1 METNNSAFQEDATK
15 YLKGITSFVPFSEA
29 LDSEIFHG
37 DRVESLLVS
46 DSEHSSMVSQCESPL
61 LDGDLTLAFSAFS
74 SEQTEIGDSSEDSS
88 NLKGYDAFITRD
100 YERSSSIIFEPT
112 PIADA
117 GVQVVGA
124 TPILP
129 RLLTTYCADFISVLK
144 NIPEQEPR
152 PERSLSNASS
162 YRGGDQSAVKV
173 GGHRTPLFPCLP
185 QNQVD
190 DSSSREEWKTSQL
203 TSEIMRIH
211 PYQNEKWKQRY
222 QDLLDYRKH
231 NGNCNV
237 PFHYKEKPF
246 LSQWVKR
253 QRYQYKCKLQGKHSH
268 LTTERVQVL
277 DMIGFIWDSHSAA
290 WEENFDLLKQ
300 FEKKHKHCHVPVANC
315 QLSTWMKRQ
324 RRQYKRFMAKQ
335 TSTMTQGRMG
345 RLIELDFVW
354 NGSAK

>member
-1 METNNSAFQEDATK
+1 METNNSAFQEDAVK
-15 YLKGITSFVPFSEA
+15 YFKGITSFVPFSGA
-29 LDSEIFHG
+29 LDSDVFER
-37 DRVESLLVS
+37 DRIESLLVS
-46 DSEHSSMVSQCESPL
+46 DSEHSSMVSQCEPPL
-61 LDGDLTLAFSAFS
+61 IDGDLTLAFSVFS
-74 SEQTEIGDSSEDSS
+74 SEQTEIGDSSEETS
-88 NLKGYDAFITRD
+88 NVKGYDTFITRD
-100 YERSSSIIFEPT
+100 SELSSSIIFEPT
-112 PIADA
+112 PIGDT
-117 GVQVVGA
+117 GVQIVRA
-124 TPILP
+124 TSILP

-144 NIPEQEPR
+144 NIPEQASQ
-152 PERSLSNASS
+152 PERTVSNASRS
-162 YRGGDQSAVKV
+162 HGGDKSAVKV
-173 GGHRTPLFPCLP
+173 GGHWAPLCLCHP
-185 QNQVD
+185 PSQVD
-190 DSSSREEWKTSQL
+190 FSSREEWKTTPLS
-203 TSEIMRIH
+203 SDIMRIH

-253 QRYQYKCKLQGKHSH
+253 QRYQYKCKLLGKHSH
-268 LTTERVQVL
+268 LTTERVKVL

-290 WEENFDLLKQ
+290 WEENFDLLRQ

-335 TSTMTQGRMG
+335 TSTMTQERMG

>member
-1 METNNSAFQEDATK
+1 
-15 YLKGITSFVPFSEA
+15 LI
-29 LDSEIFHG
+29 
-37 DRVESLLVS
+37 DR
-46 DSEHSSMVSQCESPL
+46 
-61 LDGDLTLAFSAFS
+61 DLTLAFSGFS
-74 SEQTEIGDSSEDSS
+74 SEQTEIGDSSEESS
-88 NLKGYDAFITRD
+88 SLKGCDTFITRD
-100 YERSSSIIFEPT
+100 SVLSSSTIFEPT
-112 PIADA
+112 PIADT
-117 GVQVVGA
+117 GVQVVGT

-144 NIPEQEPR
+144 NIPDQESG
-152 PERSLSNASS
+152 PERTLSNASS
-162 YRGGDQSAVKV
+162 SRGGDKSAVKV
-173 GGHRTPLFPCLP
+173 GGHRSPLCPSLP
-185 QNQVD
+185 PNQVN
-190 DSSSREEWKTSQL
+190 SSSREQWKTSQL

-268 LTTERVQVL
+268 LTPERVKVL

-290 WEENFDLLKQ
+290 WEENFDLLRQ

-335 TSTMTQGRMG
+335 TSTMTQKRMR